1 MSKKVDDLKTCLNQ
15 CILEIVSQR
24 DKYSLVP
31 AAFSRARKWPL
42 DKLIHFILSFGSQSL
57 GTEILEY
64 FHFQEGFPTVSSFV
78 QQRQKLSAAA
88 MEELFRLFCRR
99 TDSTPTFFKDYRLIA
114 VDGSDL
120 SLPYNP
126 KEDNVIGDNHSST
139 LHLNCL
145 YDVCGRV
152 FLDAVIQKGKKENE
166 TDAACIMVDRLT
178 ESYPVIIMADR
189 GYENYNLFAH
199 IEQRLFDYII
209 RIRDIGSSGSM
220 ASGFDF
226 PSGGAFDLT
235 RDVVIT
241 RHSTGPCMINRVKYK
256 YFSKKARFDYIE
268 NSKCEDYGMLIRF
281 VRFQLEDGS
290 YELVATSLPREE
302 FSSDEIKKLYQMR
315 WNIET
320 GYREAKYIL
329 GMEAFHSKQENSVCQ
344 EIFARLIMYNFSMRI
359 TMGIKIPI
367 QEKDLKHRQQV
378 NFTQAVRICIAFF
391 RYKGNEPPFD
401 VETTIT
407 RFLLPVRPHR
417 SRPRETVSA
426 SVVSFNYRLA

>member
-1 MSKKVDDLKTCLNQ
+1 MSKKVDDLKACLNQ

-31 AAFSRARKWPL
+31 QAFSRTRKWPL

-99 TDSTPTFFKDYRLIA
+99 TDSTPAFFKDYRLIA

-126 KEDNVIGDNHSST
+126 KEDNVIGDNHYST

-145 YDVCGRV
+145 YDVCGKV

-178 ESYPVIIMADR
+178 EAYPVIIMADR

-199 IEQRLFDYII
+199 IEERLFDYVI

-226 PSGGAFDLT
+226 PSDGAFDLT

-315 WNIET
+315 WNIEN
-320 GYREAKYIL
+320 GYRETKYIL
-329 GMEAFHSKQENSVCQ
+329 GMEAFHSKQENSIYQ

-367 QEKDLKHRQQV
+367 REKDLKHRQQV
-378 NFTQAVRICIAFF
+378 NFTEAVRICIAFF

-407 RFLLPVRPHR
+407 RFLLPVRPYR

-426 SVVSFNYRLA
+426 CVVSFNYRLA